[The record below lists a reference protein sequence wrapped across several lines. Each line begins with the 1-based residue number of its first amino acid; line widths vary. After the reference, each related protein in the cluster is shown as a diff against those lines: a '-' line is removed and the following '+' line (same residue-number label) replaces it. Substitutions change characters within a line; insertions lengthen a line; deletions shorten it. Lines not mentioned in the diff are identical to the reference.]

1 MKEKEEI
8 KEDNKFSLL
17 DGLVLLSGIF
27 ASVVIVYTAYWYVD
41 INEKDEEVV
50 VSEMEELY
58 VYDTYNEGNMG
69 YSGVRM
75 RLVDNETKSNLS
87 FKEFYRYTDPIKVI
101 TINVITSNGENK
113 TYKQL
118 YYSTELRSKTAFS
131 YYKEDFDNVS
141 VNENVITLISEK

>member
-27 ASVVIVYTAYWYVD
+27 AAVVIVYTAYWYVD
-41 INEKDEEVV
+41 INEKNAEVA
-50 VSEMEELY
+50 VSKMEELY
-58 VYDTYNEGNMG
+58 VYDTYCEGNMG

-75 RLVDNETKSNLS
+75 KLVDNETKSNLS

-118 YYSTELRSKTAFS
+118 YYSTELRSKTAVT
-131 YYKEDFDNVS
+131 YYEEEFENVS
-141 VNENVITLISEK
+141 VKGNVVTLVCE